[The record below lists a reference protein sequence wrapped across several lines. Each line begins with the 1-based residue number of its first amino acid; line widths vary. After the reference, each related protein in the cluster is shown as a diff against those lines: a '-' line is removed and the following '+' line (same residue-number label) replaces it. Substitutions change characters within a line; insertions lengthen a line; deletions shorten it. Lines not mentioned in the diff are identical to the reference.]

1 MEMRLDVLLLLLAA
15 GAVTLVPRILPLLVF
30 SKLQIPLGFKMVK
43 LHTNC
48 NISSTFSTSFIYARD
63 DAVGLSYCSNSNISC
78 SDIYS

>member
-30 SKLQIPLGFKMVK
+30 SKLQIPEWGLKMVK

-48 NISSTFSTSFIYARD
+48 DISSAFSTSFIYA
-63 DAVGLSYCSNSNISC
+63 
-78 SDIYS
+78 